1 MKKRFA
7 AGDTLFLEGDPS
19 DVVYLI
25 ESGAVAVTK
34 ERPDEPV
41 LLGRVEAGEFLGEM
55 GVVEKLPRSASA
67 RAETA
72 VEATIF
78 QSVEFMNRVSQDSDL
93 ALNLIRR
100 LSMRLRSVDNR
111 IANLEPEPEP
121 APMPLPKLKS
131 EPGMRVRISDTDR
144 QADKTPSVTIR
155 GGSYALQLYIGAD
168 PIAVEKMPY
177 SVGRVGESKR
187 GAIGLEPDLGILD
200 PEPFRLSPM
209 HFMLFED
216 HDKVFVRDCD
226 SELGTIVN
234 GRSLGRDFPLDQTML
249 TPGENTVVAGGDGSP
264 YKFLIDV

>member
-1 MKKRFA
+1 MKKQFA
-7 AGDTLFLEGDPS
+7 AGDALFLEGDPS

-25 ESGAVAVTK
+25 ESGIVAVTK
-34 ERPDEPV
+34 ERSDEPV

-55 GVVEKLPRSASA
+55 GVVEEMPRSASA

-78 QSVEFMNRVSQDSDL
+78 QSGEFMTRVSQDSDL

-121 APMPLPKLKS
+121 APMPLPKLQS
-131 EPGMRVRISDTDR
+131 EPGMRVQLSESAESTRK
-144 QADKTPSVTIR
+144 APSVTIR
-155 GGSYALQLYIGAD
+155 GGSYALQLYIGTD

-177 SVGRVGESKR
+177 SVGRVAESKQDTV
-187 GAIGLEPDLGILD
+187 GPEPDLGILD
-200 PEPFRLSPM
+200 PEPYRLSPT
-209 HFMLFED
+209 HFMLFAD
-216 HDKVFVRDCD
+216 HNKVFVRDCN

-234 GRSLGRDFPLDQTML
+234 DRSLGRDFPIDQMVL
-249 TPGENTVVAGGDGSP
+249 TPGENVVVAGGDGSP